1 MCPADLMI
9 IRQFKDMS
17 RSMIGRPDVP
27 TSVPPPRCSS
37 QPSSGVENSR
47 DGIPSRDGNPTSTAQ
62 AV

>member
-27 TSVPPPRCSS
+27 TSVPPP
-37 QPSSGVENSR
+37 PLFL
-47 DGIPSRDGNPTSTAQ
+47 ST
-62 AV
+62 VLGS